1 MKKFMMLGGAA
12 LVVLATP
19 LIVYAHM
26 DPSTPIKRADVSA
39 MVKEHFDKADANHD
53 GVLTMDEAR
62 TEHEAKRAERRTHMF
77 EMIDTNHDGSISR
90 DEFNTAHPMQ
100 GGMHDGAREEMPHD
114 MPGMGH
120 GGGDHMGHM
129 GHMGAMFFARA
140 DANKDSKLTLAEANS
155 AALTFFDKVDTN
167 KDGVVTPDERHAFR
181 EKMKG
186 MWSAGHG
193 KDDAHAH

>member
-12 LVVLATP
+12 LVALATP

-39 MVKEHFDKADANHD
+39 MVKEHFDKVDANHD
-53 GVLTMDEAR
+53 GMLTMDEVKA
-62 TEHEAKRAERRTHMF
+62 EHEAKMVERRTHMF

-100 GGMHDGAREEMPHD
+100 GGMHDGPGEEMSHD
-114 MPGMGH
+114 MASMGH
-120 GGGDHMGHM
+120 GGGGHM

-140 DANKDSKLTLAEANS
+140 DTNKDGKLTLAEANS

-181 EKMKG
+181 EKMES
-186 MWSAGHG
+186 MWSARHG
-193 KDDAHAH
+193 KDDAPAH